1 LHILQLALGKRE
13 LFTLRG
19 QLSLEHGDAFAMLG
33 GEAFGDCN
41 GFVILDLAREPAAPL
56 RIRKALAFQCQ
67 FSVGPGDG
75 FVDFADGNLGVD
87 DGFTHLARER
97 AQVGRTCGRIQG
109 SAERVPQALEQGPP
123 CFLAQLFRIVFAKN
137 GERTGSTERDEHLG
151 HTGRREPCWAI
162 DSVRAKCSSHFV
174 QRYS

>member
-1 LHILQLALGKRE
+1 VHIRQLALGKRE
-13 LFTLRG
+13 LFTLRC
-19 QLSLEHGDAFAMLG
+19 QLSLEHCDAFAMLG
-33 GEAFGDCN
+33 GEALGYCN

-56 RIRKALAFQCQ
+56 SIRKALAFQCEL
-67 FSVGPGDG
+67 SVSTGDG
-75 FVDFADGNLGVD
+75 IRDFADGDFGVD

-123 CFLAQLFRIVFAKN
+123 FFLAQLFRIVFAKN